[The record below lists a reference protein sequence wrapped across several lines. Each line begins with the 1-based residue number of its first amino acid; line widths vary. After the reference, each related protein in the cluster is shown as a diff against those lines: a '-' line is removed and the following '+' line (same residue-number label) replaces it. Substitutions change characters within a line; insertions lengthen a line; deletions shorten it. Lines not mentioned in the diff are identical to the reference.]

1 MNLGEKLRD
10 AIEKIRNSSSIDKE
24 TVKESVKEIQRALIS
39 SDVEVSLV
47 LELSKKIEENAFKD
61 LPEKI
66 SRKEYVIKTVYDEL
80 VKVLGGEETL
90 TPENPKK
97 ILLVGLYGQGKT
109 TSAAKLGKY
118 YSKRGKKVGVIAA
131 DTFRAAAFEQLKQ
144 LSEKA
149 NLSFYGNPKE
159 KKAEKVVEEGIK
171 ALKQC
176 DLIIVD
182 SAGRSA
188 LDKDLVDEIKKINH
202 SLKPDLTILVL
213 SADLGQL
220 AKKQSIAFK
229 ETVGV
234 NGILLT
240 KVDGSAKGGGAL
252 TACSITRS
260 PVYFIGTG
268 EKLEDLQE
276 FNAQRYLSRIMGYG
290 DLQSL
295 LEKAKEAA
303 EEEAIDPEELLKGEF
318 NLQTFYSQLKATKK
332 MGPLN
337 KVMEMM
343 GLSMQ
348 LPKEQMEMTEE
359 KLDNFKVIMDS
370 MTKQEKADPE
380 ILNKNRIL
388 RIAKGSG
395 TTEEEVRELLK
406 QFKNMKNMFKKFKKL
421 NDEKYLSKLQ
431 KKGGMEEIMKGFG
444 KSKKKKFK
452 IR

>member
-1 MNLGEKLRD
+1 MNLGEKLRN
-10 AIEKIRNSSSIDKE
+10 AVEKIRNSSSLDKE
-24 TVKESVKEIQRALIS
+24 TVKEAVKEIQRALIS

-47 LELSKKIEENAFKD
+47 LDLSKKIEENAFKD

-66 SRKEYVIKTVYDEL
+66 SRREFVIKTVYDEL
-80 VKVLGGEETL
+80 VKVLGGEKTS
-90 TPENPKK
+90 TPDNPKR
-97 ILLVGLYGQGKT
+97 ILLCGLYGQGKT
-109 TSAAKLGKY
+109 TSAGKLGKY
-118 YSKRGKKVGVIAA
+118 YSKRGKKVGLIAA
-131 DTFRAAAFEQLKQ
+131 DTFRPAAFEQLKQ

-149 NLSFYGNPKE
+149 NLQFFGNPKE

-171 ALKQC
+171 KLKEC

-188 LDKDLVDEIKKINH
+188 LDKELVEEIKKVNH
-202 SLKPDLTILVL
+202 AFKPDYTILVL

-229 ETVGV
+229 EAIGV

-276 FNAQRYLSRIMGYG
+276 FNAQRYLSKIMGYG
-290 DLQSL
+290 DLQEL
-295 LEKAKEAA
+295 LEKAKEASM
-303 EEEAIDPEELLKGEF
+303 EEELDPEELLKGEF
-318 NLQTFYSQLKATKK
+318 SLQTFYSQLKATKK

-343 GLSMQ
+343 GLNMQ

-359 KLDNFKVIMDS
+359 KLDKFKVMMDS

-380 ILNKNRIL
+380 LLNKNRIL
-388 RIAKGSG
+388 RIANGSG
-395 TTEEEVRELLK
+395 TSEEEVRELLK
-406 QFKNMKNMFKKFKKL
+406 QFKNMKNMFRKFKKL

-431 KKGGMEEIMKGFG
+431 KKGGMEQLLKGMG
-444 KSKKKKFK
+444 KTKKKKF
-452 IR
+452 